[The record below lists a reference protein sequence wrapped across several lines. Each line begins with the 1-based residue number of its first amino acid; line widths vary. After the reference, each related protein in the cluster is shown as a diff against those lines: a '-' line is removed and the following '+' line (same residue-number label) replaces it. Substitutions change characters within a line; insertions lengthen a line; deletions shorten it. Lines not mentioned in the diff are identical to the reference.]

1 MLDAMALRVLLAAPV
16 GWLDR
21 RQQGAVAY
29 LNLRKPHP
37 SWMRARP
44 DPASPM
50 KNAVVWLSTGIG

>member
-29 LNLRKPHP
+29 L
-37 SWMRARP
+37 
-44 DPASPM
+44 
-50 KNAVVWLSTGIG
+50 I